1 LSSCFLLAFLTFRI
15 ILLMLPVIDTGI
27 TGNIFFVS
35 REKIGI
41 FSREKIG
48 IFSREKIDI
57 FSGRDL
63 GTEEF
68 GIDW

>member
-1 LSSCFLLAFLTFRI
+1 
-15 ILLMLPVIDTGI
+15 MLPVIDTGI
-27 TGNIFFVS
+27 TGNIFFV
-35 REKIGI
+35 
-41 FSREKIG
+41 SREKIG